1 MTDDRATRGDQMRS
15 RTQAILGIAVF
26 VVGVAGCTPDSV
38 PGIGSTAPTTVPP
51 TTTTDPSNPATTTIR
66 RASATTIPRTAAT
79 AATTVPATGP
89 TVTRAT
95 TTTTVAHPTAP
106 TTTAPTPPGSTPPA
120 ATNRKPLFVHYYL
133 WWDSAHWK
141 SKVGTTYAATTQ
153 ASLPATLAA
162 NGCTGSTRYTGD
174 TLLDVPAAPS
184 LYSQDDSRT
193 FVRHVQEASAAGI
206 DGFVVSWS
214 GSGTAAQTAATTTFS
229 RRLAMLVSAVA
240 AHNAVA
246 GARPFKLMIGYQ
258 GLNNSRSAR
267 TTAAV
272 ANDLAYF
279 VRAYASS
286 PVFRVPAYGT
296 KPVVMFLDS
305 RKFSVPALHAIIDPL
320 HRRVTFVGDEH
331 GLTDWN
337 RGASAVFDG
346 DGWYW
351 SSQNP
356 YTNPGSFEQL
366 RALSGTLHAEHK
378 LWFSPLAA
386 GYNKSN
392 FGLAGSCVPRN
403 GTQTLRML
411 YSGNATSNPD
421 GWMLISWNEFLEN
434 TYIEPSLRY
443 GAADL
448 VAIRQLLP

>member
-1 MTDDRATRGDQMRS
+1 MRS
-15 RTQAILGIAVF
+15 RTKAIVSIAVF
-26 VVGVAGCTPDSV
+26 VVGVAGCMPDSV
-38 PGIGSTAPTTVPP
+38 LGAGSTAPTTIPTTIPTTPTADPSSSTATTIPLSATTVPSTGATTATTVRTTGPSVPP
-51 TTTTDPSNPATTTIR
+51 TTTT
-66 RASATTIPRTAAT
+66 
-79 AATTVPATGP
+79 
-89 TVTRAT
+89 
-95 TTTTVAHPTAP
+95 VAHAIVP
-106 TTTAPTPPGSTPPA
+106 TTTAPTTMPTASTSPA
-120 ATNRKPLFVHYYL
+120 PTRRKPLFVHYYL
-133 WWDSAHWK
+133 WWDSPHWK
-141 SKVGTTYAATTQ
+141 SKVGTAYAAAAQ
-153 ASLPATLAA
+153 ASLPAALAA
-162 NGCTGSTRYTGD
+162 NGCTASTRYTGD
-174 TLLDVPAAPS
+174 TLLDVPARPS
-184 LYSQDDSRT
+184 LYSQDDPRT

-214 GSGTAAQTAATTTFS
+214 GSGTATQTAASATFS

-240 AHNAVA
+240 AHNAMA

-258 GLNNSRSAR
+258 GLDNSRSPRA
-267 TTAAV
+267 TGAV

-305 RKFSVPALHAIIDPL
+305 RKFSIPSLHSVIDPV
-320 HRRVTFVGDEH
+320 HRWVTFVGDEH

-337 RGASAVFDG
+337 RGASGVFDG

-356 YTNPGSFEQL
+356 YTNPGSFGQL

-392 FGLAGSCVPRN
+392 FGLGGSCVPRN
-403 GTQTLRML
+403 GTQTLRTL
-411 YSGNATSNPD
+411 YAGNATSNPD

-448 VAIRQLLP
+448 VAIRELFA